1 MKRFCSCL
9 SITVVVIAS
18 MAALLAGPAIAEKPN
33 TLDRENIPEEYKWD
47 LSDIY
52 PSWEAWEEGMT
63 QLEGLMDEYAGLKG
77 TLSQGPDALL
87 KTFTLSDELGM
98 LLYKVYRYPGLAS
111 VVDQK
116 NNEIA
121 GRFQQVQIAYA
132 KFNTATAWFDPEL
145 LSIPWETMKV
155 WLDETADLAPYR
167 YSIENLY
174 RQQEH
179 VLDEEKEELLSYFS
193 RFNGAPST
201 IFRKLSTADIQY
213 PKTAMSEGD
222 SLTMTP
228 GEYYNILNNNRNQED
243 RAKAHQVFY
252 GVYDANANTYAAIY
266 DGVLQRDWAY
276 AQARKYGST
285 LESYLDDDHVPV
297 EVFENLISMVKAG
310 TGPVRRYQQLRKER
324 LGLEDYHLYDGSIPM
339 VDFDRTYAYEEASK
353 YVMESVKPLG
363 KDYQKKIKSCF
374 GNRWIDV
381 YENEGKSTGA
391 FSAGVYGVHPYMLMN
406 YNETLEHVFTL
417 AHEVGHTMHTILS
430 HENQPFATSDYTIF
444 VAEVASTMNE
454 ALMLEYLFNRTDDPI
469 ERIALLQQA
478 IDNITGTFY
487 TQVMFADFEW
497 QAHQMVERGEP
508 ITAQVLADLYTGLLK
523 EYYGDNI
530 SLEGDLYGSTWTRIS
545 HFYGSPYYVYKY
557 ATCFASSAKLY
568 QEVTSADKKTREAAL
583 DRYLTLLKSGGNNYP
598 MEQLKKAGVD
608 LTDPSN
614 FQAVVD
620 QLDGMVS
627 RLEDELDKL

>member
-1 MKRFCSCL
+1 MESIRFRL
-9 SITVVVIAS
+9 SIMVLCAFVLMSLSSIAV
-18 MAALLAGPAIAEKPN
+18 AELPGTLNREEIPA
-33 TLDRENIPEEYKWD
+33 EYKWD
-47 LSDIY
+47 LNDIY
-52 PSWEAWEEGMT
+52 PSWEAWSEGMAKMET
-63 QLEGLMDEYAGLKG
+63 LMEEYAALKG

-87 KTFTLSDELGM
+87 KAFRLSDELGM

-111 VVDQK
+111 AVDQK
-116 NNEIA
+116 DNEIA
-121 GRFQQVQIAYA
+121 GKFQQVQIAYA

-145 LSIPWETMKV
+145 LSIPWETMKG
-155 WLDETADLAPYR
+155 WLDETAELSPYR
-167 YSIENLY
+167 YNIENLY

-193 RFNGAPST
+193 RFNGAPGT
-201 IFRKLSTADIQY
+201 IFQKLSTADIKYQ
-213 PKTAMSEGD
+213 KTALSDGD
-222 SLTMTP
+222 TLTMTP
-228 GEYYNILNNNRNQED
+228 GEYYNTLNNNRNQAD

-252 GVYDANANTYAAIY
+252 GIYDTNANTYAAIY

-276 AQARKYGST
+276 AQARKYNST
-285 LESYLDDDHVPV
+285 LESYLDDDNVPT
-297 EVFENLISMVKAG
+297 EVFENLVSMVKAG
-310 TGPVRRYQQLRKER
+310 TGPVRRYQKLRQER
-324 LGLEDYHLYDGSIPM
+324 LGLEEYHLYDGSIPL
-339 VDFDRTYAYEEASK
+339 VDFDKKYDYEEASQF
-353 YVMESVKPLG
+353 VVESVKPLG
-363 KDYQKKIKSCF
+363 KDYQKKIKDCF
-374 GNRWIDV
+374 GDRWIDV

-454 ALMLEYLFNRTDDPI
+454 ALLLKYLFDKTDDPI
-469 ERIALLQQA
+469 ERIALLEHS
-478 IDNITGTFY
+478 ISSITGTFY
-487 TQVMFADFEW
+487 TQVMFAEFEW
-497 QAHQMVERGEP
+497 RAHQMVEQGQP
-508 ITAQVLADLYTGLLK
+508 ITAEVLSDLYLGLLK

-530 SLEGDLYGSTWTRIS
+530 TLEGDLYGSTWARIS

-568 QEVTSADKKTREAAL
+568 QEVTSPDKKTREASL
-583 DRYLTLLKSGGNNYP
+583 DRYLTLLKSGGNDYP

-608 LTDPSN
+608 LTDPDN

-620 QLDGMVS
+620 QLDGLVTQLEQELA
-627 RLEDELDKL
+627 RL